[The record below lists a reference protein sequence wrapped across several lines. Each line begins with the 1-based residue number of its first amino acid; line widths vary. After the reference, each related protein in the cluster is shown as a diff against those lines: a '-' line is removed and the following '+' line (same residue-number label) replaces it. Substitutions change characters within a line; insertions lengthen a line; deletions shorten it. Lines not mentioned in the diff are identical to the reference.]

1 MADATGATFSNGN
14 AAPSIR
20 PRGGRMVAMIELLFV
35 AQTFRNPI
43 QALMRRWYCYSLFR
57 ATRGARRCKYCTA
70 S

>member
-1 MADATGATFSNGN
+1 MPSHLSVVGATD
-14 AAPSIR
+14 R
-20 PRGGRMVAMIELLFV
+20 VMIELLFV

-57 ATRGARRCKYCTA
+57 ATRGARRCKGCPG

>member
-1 MADATGATFSNGN
+1 MADATGAAFSNGN
-14 AAPSIR
+14 AAPFIV
-20 PRGGRMVAMIELLFV
+20 GGRRIVAMIELLFV

-57 ATRGARRCKYCTA
+57 ATRGARRCKDCTA

>member
-1 MADATGATFSNGN
+1 
-14 AAPSIR
+14 
-20 PRGGRMVAMIELLFV
+20 MIELLFV

-57 ATRGARRCKYCTA
+57 ASRGERRCKESTG

>member
-1 MADATGATFSNGN
+1 
-14 AAPSIR
+14 
-20 PRGGRMVAMIELLFV
+20 MIELLFV

-57 ATRGARRCKYCTA
+57 ATRGARRCKGCPG

>member
-1 MADATGATFSNGN
+1 MADATAAAFSNGD

-20 PRGGRMVAMIELLFV
+20 LGATDRAMIELLFV

-57 ATRGARRCKYCTA
+57 ASRGARRCKDSTA
-70 S
+70 P